1 MKRVIFLFLV
11 LLSFTGFAQTN
22 QPSDLKKIG
31 VGIGYNSNSVIGDSV
46 RPLELSL
53 RYRINDRHTLQ
64 LYTPLSYKR
73 SSIRNVDD
81 TRKETLWGLGL
92 GYDYTFYTCS
102 SLNFFAGLSADYQ
115 WYQIRRDSY
124 YKGPRHLT
132 DGTSYEVERT
142 YYYWHKVKGLTI
154 NPNIGIRLSF
164 GHITSEMAINIP
176 LSKLRKEAY
185 SFSEEI
191 DNGGKSTSEGLYPD
205 NKINELK
212 FSTNISAN
220 IIYYF

>member
-1 MKRVIFLFLV
+1 MRKTTFLFLLIFPV
-11 LLSFTGFAQTN
+11 FGFAQTN

-31 VGIGYNSNSVIGDSV
+31 IGIGYNSHSVISDSI
-46 RPLELSL
+46 RPIEFSL
-53 RYRINDRHTLQ
+53 RYRINDRHTFQ
-64 LYTPLSYKR
+64 LYAPLNYKK

-92 GYDYTFYTCS
+92 GYDYTFYTYS
-102 SLNFFAGLSADYQ
+102 HLNFFAGASADYQ
-115 WYQIRRDSY
+115 WCQTRHDTY
-124 YKGPRHLT
+124 YKGPRYVS
-132 DGTSYEVERT
+132 DDSFYEVERT
-142 YYYWHKVKGLTI
+142 YYYWYKVNGLVI

-164 GHITSEMAINIP
+164 GSITSEIRMNVP